1 MYEIP
6 EIYSPRI
13 RTFLVESWENQIS
26 IIEQR
31 IADAQSRFKA
41 ISDSLSLDEIDTI
54 TTYEGDNN
62 SVLEQLAS
70 IIYNCMLSEFV

>member
-1 MYEIP
+1 M
-6 EIYSPRI
+6 
-13 RTFLVESWENQIS
+13 ESWENQIS

-31 IADAQSRFKA
+31 IADAQNRFEA
-41 ISDSLSLDEIDTI
+41 IRNSLSLDEIDTI

-62 SVLEQLAS
+62 NVLEQLAS